1 MARPLKVLICG
12 GGIAGP
18 SLAFWLSRLG
28 CDVTIVERDNELR
41 ASGQQI
47 DIRAQG
53 ITVMRKMGIEAA
65 VRAHLVHEPG
75 MQFIDGT
82 GKRVAFFGVN
92 TSGKG
97 AQSFSAE
104 IEIMRGDMC
113 NILYDATKTKT
124 RYIFGK
130 YVEDFQQLE
139 DGNGEGGVKVR
150 FSDGTEETV
159 DLLVGADGQS
169 SKMRRLMTGPGVPD
183 PVDKK
188 GLSFALYSIPAEKD
202 DTNVMN
208 GYVIPGSRMVITRK
222 DSPDTLRVYLLTM
235 NNHMSE
241 DHPLKKSMKSGSS
254 SSKSTSINVQ
264 KRAWADLFR
273 GTGWQTER
281 FIRGMDSSQADDWY
295 SFEAIQVKMES
306 WSQGRVVLLGDS
318 AFTASPARGMGAPLS
333 LVGAYVLAG
342 ELARHC
348 KLGTDADPRQGIA
361 EALQAY
367 EKSYRPFVNNVQK
380 LPPGV
385 PGILFPSSKFGVSL
399 MLWLLWLISA
409 LRIDKLLEQLAGE
422 DVPGWDIPEY
432 PELETG
438 Q

>member
-28 CDVTIVERDNELR
+28 CDVTIIERDNELR

-53 ITVMRKMGIEAA
+53 ISVMRKMGIESA

-75 MQFIDGT
+75 MQFINGR

-113 NILYDATKTKT
+113 NILYEATKSTT
-124 RYIFGK
+124 RYVFGK
-130 YVEDFQQLE
+130 YVEDFEQFE
-139 DGNGEGGVKVR
+139 DDKGNSGVKVR
-150 FSDGTEETV
+150 FSDGTEDTA

-169 SKMRRLMTGPGVPD
+169 SRMRRLMTGSGVPD
-183 PVDKK
+183 PVDRKR
-188 GLSFALYSIPAEKD
+188 LSFALYSIPAEKG
-202 DTNVMN
+202 DTNVMT
-208 GYVIPGSRMVITRK
+208 GYYIPGSRMVITRK
-222 DSPDTLRVYLLTM
+222 DSPEFLRVYLLAM
-235 NNHMSE
+235 NNRMSE
-241 DHPLKKSMKSGSS
+241 AHPLKKSMQSGSS
-254 SSKSTSINVQ
+254 SSRSSDIEAQ
-264 KRAWADLFR
+264 KRAWADLFH

-281 FIRGMDSSQADDWY
+281 FIRGMDSPEASDWY
-295 SFEAIQVKMES
+295 SFEAMQVKMDS
-306 WSQGRVVLLGDS
+306 WSKGRVVLLGDA

-333 LVGAYVLAG
+333 IVGAYVLAG
-342 ELARHC
+342 ELAHHC

-361 EALQAY
+361 AALQAY
-367 EKSYRPFVNNVQK
+367 DRTYRPFVDNVQK

-385 PGILFPSSKFGVSL
+385 PGILFPSSKLGVSFL
-399 MLWLLWLISA
+399 LWLLWLISA
-409 LRIDKLLEQLAGE
+409 LRIDKLLERLAGE

-432 PELETG
+432 PELDRGT
-438 Q
+438 